1 MVKFVHDDQYGLFK
15 RLIIGILQNY
25 FGDYGYEGSKGN
37 SPVVLPA
44 LLFQVI
50 HTSSLTSVLIVL
62 WRYLRGLIGG
72 GFLTSGTVSNRIYW
86 LLLDLP
92 GLPAADH
99 YNVYVLFICN
109 IDFDCN
115 MYIPLLFTI

>member
-1 MVKFVHDDQYGLFK
+1 MPVRCKVETRIYKVSGDQFA
-15 RLIIGILQNY
+15 
-25 FGDYGYEGSKGN
+25 
-37 SPVVLPA
+37 LPPLTA

-50 HTSSLTSVLIVL
+50 RTSSLTSVLIVL
-62 WRYLRGLIGG
+62 CRCLRGLIGG
-72 GFLTSGTVSNRIYW
+72 GFLTSGTVSNQICW

-99 YNVYVLFICN
+99 YNVYVLFIYN

-115 MYIPLLFTI
+115 VYIPLLFTV